1 MLVITLEGAWSRSGL
16 GNCLSIAPLLTPPT
30 NPRLHTGI
38 SGPRVRRPSTVVTS
52 PCAIDWLTC
61 LACPLSPPPP
71 RSALDYLSLHFPVR
85 SLLAPL
91 HLLPLPLR
99 PIEVILNLSLFLPEN
114 CAPPSA
120 RMMLRQ
126 LRGVLLPCV
135 SIRGDS
141 ASLPSRF
148 DASRVCKLEIADV
161 WGYVWFNYSTRN
173 VQRVGFFRREI

>member
-16 GNCLSIAPLLTPPT
+16 GNCLSIAPLLAPPT

-61 LACPLSPPPP
+61 LACPLSPPPPP

-114 CAPPSA
+114 CAPSPLGGNDAAPATWCATSVCINS
-120 RMMLRQ
+120 RRFGLSSF
-126 LRGVLLPCV
+126 
-135 SIRGDS
+135 SIRCVACMQIGNCRC
-141 ASLPSRF
+141 LGIC
-148 DASRVCKLEIADV
+148 VV
-161 WGYVWFNYSTRN
+161 
-173 VQRVGFFRREI
+173 